1 MSNLHNAY
9 SIMQLIIF
17 CIDMI
22 KIFLLEMSFCVNII
36 FIIFRY
42 ILDLEEL
49 GDKFVLYLI
58 ALAVVSCKRPENSD
72 MVAFLMLLLE
82 FIIKLKWLTIP

>member
-1 MSNLHNAY
+1 
-9 SIMQLIIF
+9 MQLIIF

-42 ILDLEEL
+42 ILNLEEL

-58 ALAVVSCKRPENSD
+58 ALAIASCKGPENSD
-72 MVAFLMLLLE
+72 MVALLMFLLE
-82 FIIKLKWLTIP
+82 FIIKVKWLTIS

>member
-1 MSNLHNAY
+1 
-9 SIMQLIIF
+9 MQLIIF

-42 ILDLEEL
+42 ILNLEEL

-58 ALAVVSCKRPENSD
+58 ALDVVSCKGPENSD
-72 MVAFLMLLLE
+72 MVALLMLLLE
-82 FIIKLKWLTIP
+82 FIIKLTWLTIS